1 MPDKKLLSRCD
12 TERMKTIES
21 AISEFKRIEL
31 EEEQKAKR
39 KEKWQVNINP
49 NSLIGREIKYQTAL
63 MHEILSELRKQTE
76 ILRNLR
82 EGKDSPSYG
91 TD

>member
-1 MPDKKLLSRCD
+1 MPDKKLLSRGD

-91 TD
+91 KD

>member
-1 MPDKKLLSRCD
+1 MPDKKLLSRGD

-63 MHEILSELRKQTE
+63 MHEILSELRKRTE

-91 TD
+91 KD

>member
-1 MPDKKLLSRCD
+1 MPDKKLLSRGD

-63 MHEILSELRKQTE
+63 MHEILSELRKRTE

-82 EGKDSPSYG
+82 EGKDSTSYG
-91 TD
+91 KD

>member
-1 MPDKKLLSRCD
+1 MIL
-12 TERMKTIES
+12 
-21 AISEFKRIEL
+21 FKIINNFA
-31 EEEQKAKR
+31 EQKAKR

-76 ILRNLR
+76 ILRIAPAQK
-82 EGKDSPSYG
+82 EKEVE
-91 TD
+91 

>member
-1 MPDKKLLSRCD
+1 
-12 TERMKTIES
+12 MKTIES

-91 TD
+91 KD

>member
-1 MPDKKLLSRCD
+1 MTDKRLVSQGGGGD
-12 TERMKTIES
+12 IERMKTIES

-39 KEKWQVNINP
+39 KEKWRVNINP

-76 ILRNLR
+76 ILRNAPAQK
-82 EGKDSPSYG
+82 EVG
-91 TD
+91 